1 MSLTVTMGK
10 WRTNDEFMIES
21 VQSLAEYVAVDR
33 YKGQGLLGR
42 GSPGLASIST
52 LTAVS
57 ELSYDR
63 FFNQY

>member
-21 VQSLAEYVAVDR
+21 ARSLAEYVAVDR
-33 YKGQGLLGR
+33 YKGQGQLCR

-52 LTAVS
+52 LTRS
-57 ELSYDR
+57 
-63 FFNQY
+63 F